1 LQVLTKTLIT
11 ELKLSIIMST
21 SSFKRYY
28 YLNDILWQ
36 EGFFFDFVQKKTI
49 DNLVRKLFIFTAY
62 LFGERVLFDKL
73 VKVYSDLVLFLSSS
87 KSIYEYNNVANML
100 MVLVFTLTLLILS
113 STFCFVLNLH
123 VSILL

>member
-1 LQVLTKTLIT
+1 MQVLTKTLIT

-49 DNLVRKLFIFTAY
+49 DNLLRKFFIFTAY

-73 VKVYSDLVLFLSSS
+73 VKVYSDLVLFLSNS

>member
-1 LQVLTKTLIT
+1 MQVLTKTLIT